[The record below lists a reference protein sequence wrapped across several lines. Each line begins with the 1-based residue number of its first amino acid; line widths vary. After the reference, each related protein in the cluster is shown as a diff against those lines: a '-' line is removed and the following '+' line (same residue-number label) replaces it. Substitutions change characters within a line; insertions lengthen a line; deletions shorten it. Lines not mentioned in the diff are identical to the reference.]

1 MKKCQCRNDGLRN
14 DERLPQRSKAN
25 GFIHKGT
32 TMKKLSTV
40 LVLLAAS
47 VVSTR
52 AARAQDE
59 EFYLDPLGEVVV
71 DMQVAGGRLA
81 KLLTDKPTQ
90 RKQEDALAKLD
101 SLIELLERRRQQSG
115 GGGANPSEPLD
126 DERIVAGP
134 GGSGPLHAP
143 RRNGAMW
150 GELPPHKRQ
159 EILQSMTE
167 GFPAHYRPI
176 LERYYRRLA
185 DESPA
190 GEATDDAA
198 ATTTPET
205 TPAGES
211 AAAGNAPLPTNPGK

>member
-1 MKKCQCRNDGLRN
+1 
-14 DERLPQRSKAN
+14 
-25 GFIHKGT
+25 
-32 TMKKLSTV
+32 MKKLSTV
-40 LVLLAAS
+40 FVLLGAS
-47 VVSTR
+47 LVCGSR
-52 AARAQDE
+52 AAAQDE

-90 RKQEDALAKLD
+90 RKQQDAVAKLD
-101 SLIELLERRRQQSG
+101 ALIVLLEQRRRQSG
-115 GGGANPSEPLD
+115 GGGGNPDEPLD
-126 DERIVAGP
+126 DERIVSGP

-143 RRNGAMW
+143 RRNGAAW

-190 GEATDDAA
+190 GEATDDA
-198 ATTTPET
+198 TTVATPET
-205 TPAGES
+205 VPTAPVGEPAATGDD
-211 AAAGNAPLPTNPGK
+211 PLPTNPGK

>member
-1 MKKCQCRNDGLRN
+1 MQ
-14 DERLPQRSKAN
+14 
-25 GFIHKGT
+25 
-32 TMKKLSTV
+32 KLLTV
-40 LVLLAAS
+40 LVLLAAGML
-47 VVSTR
+47 VSSNS
-52 AARAQDE
+52 ARAQDE

-81 KLLTDKPTQ
+81 KLQTDKPTQ
-90 RKQEDALAKLD
+90 RKQQDAIEKLDAL
-101 SLIELLERRRQQSG
+101 IVLLEQRRRQSG
-115 GGGANPSEPLD
+115 GGGGNPDEPLD
-126 DERIVAGP
+126 DERIVTGP

-143 RRNGAMW
+143 RRNGAAW

-190 GEATDDAA
+190 GEATDDA
-198 ATTTPET
+198 TTETTPET
-205 TPAGES
+205 ASATPADEPAG
-211 AAAGNAPLPTNPGK
+211 AGNNPLPTNPAK

>member
-1 MKKCQCRNDGLRN
+1 
-14 DERLPQRSKAN
+14 
-25 GFIHKGT
+25 
-32 TMKKLSTV
+32 MKKLSTV
-40 LVLLAAS
+40 FVLLAAS
-47 VVSTR
+47 LVGGSR
-52 AARAQDE
+52 ARAQDE

-90 RKQEDALAKLD
+90 RKQQDAVAKLD
-101 SLIELLERRRQQSG
+101 ALIVLLEQRRRQSG
-115 GGGANPSEPLD
+115 GGGGNPDEPLD
-126 DERIVAGP
+126 DERIVSGP

-143 RRNGAMW
+143 RRNGAAW

-190 GEATDDAA
+190 GEATDDATTA
-198 ATTTPET
+198 ATPAAAPAA
-205 TPAGES
+205 PAGEP
-211 AAAGNAPLPTNPGK
+211 AATGDNPLPTNPGK